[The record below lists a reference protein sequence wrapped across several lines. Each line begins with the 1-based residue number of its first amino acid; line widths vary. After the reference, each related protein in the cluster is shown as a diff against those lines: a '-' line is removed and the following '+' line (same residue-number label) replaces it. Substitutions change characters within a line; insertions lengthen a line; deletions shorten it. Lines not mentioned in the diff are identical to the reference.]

1 MNKSRSSGTFVFK
14 LTWKNITNLLRE
26 SVSSDIFYTNETELT
41 RVLWKMEI

>member
-14 LTWKNITNLLRE
+14 LTWENIANLRG

-41 RVLWKMEI
+41 